1 MIAKAKIYIKSI
13 LVLLLLSC
21 LNDESLHIKV
31 DPESLGIS
39 TKKLNNLISELNG
52 LVDDGQVPGIQTA
65 LIKNGKLVSFHT
77 YGFSDIE
84 SQKKLAENSIFRIY
98 SMTKPVVSVGL
109 MMLYER
115 GLFQLDEDISRYI
128 PQFKDLMVYDSVNN
142 IKSKSQIKII
152 DLLRHSSGIG
162 YGWSD
167 NQKLNSMYSQIWQSK
182 NNAEFVDKVSEIPL
196 FTNPNTEWRYGVN
209 TDICGYL
216 IEVLTGQTLDQYL
229 SESIFEP
236 LGMKD
241 THFKLPDVKINRF
254 TSNYMYNKN
263 SKKLNRVDKFDSG
276 SYSNVTW
283 FGGGGGLVST
293 TKDYI
298 KFTLTLLKNK
308 NYSKVRLIKD
318 ETIDLMTENH
328 IAHLSYPWGD
338 GIGFGLG
345 FSVVTDEKE
354 SELKDDN
361 GTFGWSGM
369 AGTIFSINPKEELI
383 LVFMTQRN
391 HPWGNIHKIFNNF
404 AYDSIIR

>member
-1 MIAKAKIYIKSI
+1 
-13 LVLLLLSC
+13 
-21 LNDESLHIKV
+21 
-31 DPESLGIS
+31 
-39 TKKLNNLISELNG
+39 
-52 LVDDGQVPGIQTA
+52 
-65 LIKNGKLVSFHT
+65 
-77 YGFSDIE
+77 
-84 SQKKLAENSIFRIY
+84 
-98 SMTKPVVSVGL
+98 MTKPVVSIGL
-109 MMLYER
+109 MMLYEK
-115 GLFQLDEDISRYI
+115 GLFELDENVSKYI
-128 PQFKDLMVYDSVNN
+128 HQFNDLVVYDSTKNTRPEN
-142 IKSKSQIKII
+142 QIKII

-167 NQKLNSMYSQIWQSK
+167 NQYLNSMYSEIWESK
-182 NNAEFVDKVSEIPL
+182 NNAEFVDKVSKIPL

-216 IEVLTGQTLDQYL
+216 IEVLSGQPLDQYL

-236 LGMKD
+236 LGMTD

-254 TSNYMYNKN
+254 TSNYVFDEN

-308 NYSKVRLIKD
+308 SYSNVRLIKD
-318 ETIDLMTENH
+318 ETLDLMTKNH
-328 IAHLSYPWGD
+328 IPHLKYPWGN

-345 FSVVTDEKE
+345 LSIVIDEKE
-354 SELKDDN
+354 SELKDND

-369 AGTIFSINPKEELI
+369 AGTLFSVDPKEELI
-383 LVFMTQRN
+383 LIFMTQRN
-391 HPWGNIHKIFNNF
+391 HPWGDIHRIFNNF
-404 AYDSIIR
+404 AYDSLIR